1 MSFSEDEIV
10 SFLENYKAEIIGKT
24 NGMCEGL
31 KYSRIAEMYVAY
43 GKYGDSLEYFEK
55 ALVSPTS
62 NFLSF
67 DKFTLI

>member
-10 SFLENYKAEIIGKT
+10 SFLENYKTEVIGK
-24 NGMCEGL
+24 NNDMCEGL

-55 ALVSPTS
+55 ALVITNTS
-62 NFLSF
+62 FSIF
-67 DKFTLI
+67 